1 MKLILILG
9 LLVAIAHCGTEH
21 RRAARAETAR
31 SEMMSRE
38 AGVVNSDSARQR
50 DLETLESGNNKTR
63 ESAGAGAGADSN
75 SRQRSRFSNHQ
86 NCFYGGYPCEWS
98 DTYRIYAS
106 YGCGIMRD
114 DYGYGRCWHQCVASM
129 RGINGVNALDTSG
142 EWCSSSKDYNGGFF
156 NEEYLECQTHEDC
169 KKQKAFNRG
178 CAGPCVSWCVRSDAY
193 IWLHFQS
200 KERKEKKR
208 KQRKEKKRKE

>member
-9 LLVAIAHCGTEH
+9 LLVATAHCGTEH

-75 SRQRSRFSNHQ
+75 SRQSFLPKE
-86 NCFYGGYPCEWS
+86 CFYGRRFPCKWS
-98 DTYRIYAS
+98 DTKQLRVS
-106 YGCGIMRD
+106 YGCDKGH
-114 DYGYGRCWHQCVASM
+114 CWHQCIFM
-129 RGINGVNALDTSG
+129 DTSHG
-142 EWCSSSKDYNGGFF
+142 RCLSSKDNIGGFY
-156 NEEYLECQTHEDC
+156 NTDYLYCSAHEDC
-169 KKQKAFNRG
+169 KRQKAFNGG
-178 CAGPCVSWCVRSDAY
+178 CAGSCTREIWCIHLASFPKQR
-193 IWLHFQS
+193 
-200 KERKEKKR
+200 KKRKEKKA
-208 KQRKEKKRKE
+208 KKRKEKKGIAKKFFKKVNG